1 MYNFSNDIIN
11 KIGTYVHKHEY
22 FLNQDWYND
31 TRILNKENYNNFKEK
46 KNKIFKNKSLIIQKF
61 IKNTNFQIPDD
72 ILSMQHF
79 KNKKLRERMRIYAIR
94 LYVKEYSDKHLLGD
108 VDNEIMEEKELKLSP
123 IKDNELMISKMK
135 ELLRFN
141 KAIDN
146 NFKMTLPFK
155 IQKKCNDLKC
165 ITKKEKRGNIKEWPD
180 ELHNDIYWQNTR
192 RGILNVLIKY
202 CTSEELGC
210 YGF

>member
-1 MYNFSNDIIN
+1 MANFSNDIIN
-11 KIGTYVHKHEY
+11 KIGTYLHKHEY

-31 TRILNKENYNNFKEK
+31 TRILNKENYNKFKEK

-94 LYVKEYSDKHLLGD
+94 LYIKEYNDIYLFGD
-108 VDNEIMEEKELKLSP
+108 VNDEIMEEKELELSP
-123 IKDNELMISKMK
+123 IKDNKLMIMQVIKF
-135 ELLRFN
+135 LRFN

-146 NFKMTLPFK
+146 KFFMTLPFK
-155 IQKKCNDLKC
+155 IKKKCEGLNC
-165 ITKKEKRGNIKEWPD
+165 ITKKENRGNIKEWPD
-180 ELHNDIYWQNTR
+180 DLHNDIYWQNTR
-192 RGILNVLIKY
+192 RGVLNVLIKY
-202 CTSEELGC
+202 ATSEELGI